1 MGCGTLRISFGQRAP
16 MVCADGH
23 PMSIRLVIG
32 PLALCLIG
40 AVLTI
45 FLLRDHA
52 AETPARKVYP
62 PDLVYGVLAYDLTDP
77 APTSY
82 GLFTADAVHLDESG
96 SVTELNVSLSVD
108 NRQDGLIDPP
118 ALDELRIVTP
128 DGAEATYLGGG
139 WRGDP
144 VVHARSSISGEFRFA
159 APPAGGMLI
168 LEYRERMTET
178 PIRIA
183 VGYALERSGVSAIQS
198 GSSH

>member
-1 MGCGTLRISFGQRAP
+1 
-16 MVCADGH
+16 
-23 PMSIRLVIG
+23 MSIRLVIG

-40 AVLTI
+40 AVLAA
-45 FLLRDHA
+45 FVLRDHA
-52 AETPARKVYP
+52 ADTPARKVYP

-108 NRQDGLIDPP
+108 NRQDGPIDPP

-168 LEYRERMTET
+168 LEYRERMTGT

-183 VGYALERSGVSAIQS
+183 VGYALEHSDASAIQS

>member
-1 MGCGTLRISFGQRAP
+1 MRDLTDFFRAAGAYGQ
-16 MVCADGH
+16 

-45 FLLRDHA
+45 FLLRDHTA
-52 AETPARKVYP
+52 DTPARKVYP

-82 GLFTADAVHLDESG
+82 GSFVADAVHLDESG
-96 SVTELNVSLSVD
+96 SVTEVNVSLSVD
-108 NRQDGLIDPP
+108 NRQDGPINAP
-118 ALDELRIVTP
+118 ALDELRVVTT

-168 LEYRERMTET
+168 LEYRERMTGT

-183 VGYALERSGVSAIQS
+183 VGYALEHSDASAIQS